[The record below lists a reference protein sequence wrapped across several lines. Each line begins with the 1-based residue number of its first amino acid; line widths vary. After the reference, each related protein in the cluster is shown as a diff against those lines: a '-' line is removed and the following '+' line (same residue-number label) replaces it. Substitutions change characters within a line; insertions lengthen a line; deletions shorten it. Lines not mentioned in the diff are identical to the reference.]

1 MKGRSDVTVGAQNVH
16 WEPKGAFTGAISIP
30 MVTEV
35 GARLT
40 LVGHSERRH
49 LFGETDE
56 QVGRKTRAALAAGIT
71 PLVCVG
77 ETLAE
82 RDGGRTE
89 HVIVRQLGAVLA
101 ALQPQDWEQVVL
113 AYEPVWAIGTGK
125 NATPD
130 DAAQI
135 HELIRMELGRNRRQP
150 SSPYSLRRQREPGE
164 RRLVAD
170 PAPARRCPGRRCQP
184 ESGELGRGDRP
195 GLQGQGATVRRI
207 RPDRRLAQHS
217 ASPCNGGPPI
227 MPELPDITLY
237 LEQLAPRILGQPL
250 LRLVFRSP
258 FILRS
263 VEPPPSV
270 CEGKRVTGLQRLGKR
285 IVLAVS
291 RTSSSS

>member
-1 MKGRSDVTVGAQNVH
+1 MTERNLTFAANWKMNHGVAEARAFAQKFLTHTSPVEGRRLWFFPPAVSIGALSEAMKGRPDIWVGAQNVH
-16 WEPKGAFTGAISIP
+16 WEPKGAYTGGISIP

-56 QVGRKTRAALAAGIT
+56 QVARKTRAALVAGIT

-89 HVIVRQLGAVLA
+89 QVIVRQIGALLGMLTAG
-101 ALQPQDWEQVVL
+101 DWRDVVL

-135 HELIRMELGRNRRQP
+135 HELIRMELGRKGVKVKVPILYGGSVNSGNVASLLTRPQLNGVLVGGASLTPEGWAELIDRGSKAKVRP
-150 SSPYSLRRQREPGE
+150 S
-164 RRLVAD
+164 
-170 PAPARRCPGRRCQP
+170 
-184 ESGELGRGDRP
+184 
-195 GLQGQGATVRRI
+195 
-207 RPDRRLAQHS
+207 
-217 ASPCNGGPPI
+217 GGFD
-227 MPELPDITLY
+227 M
-237 LEQLAPRILGQPL
+237 
-250 LRLVFRSP
+250 
-258 FILRS
+258 
-263 VEPPPSV
+263 VE
-270 CEGKRVTGLQRLGKR
+270 G
-285 IVLAVS
+285 
-291 RTSSSS
+291 